1 MASLARQKRS
11 VEARALRWV
20 NVDAVD
26 YNYFHFENLY
36 SEILQKKRGIK
47 KTQKIII
54 SRVDSGR

>member
-20 NVDAVD
+20 NAVDAVD

-47 KTQKIII
+47 KTQKK
-54 SRVDSGR
+54 